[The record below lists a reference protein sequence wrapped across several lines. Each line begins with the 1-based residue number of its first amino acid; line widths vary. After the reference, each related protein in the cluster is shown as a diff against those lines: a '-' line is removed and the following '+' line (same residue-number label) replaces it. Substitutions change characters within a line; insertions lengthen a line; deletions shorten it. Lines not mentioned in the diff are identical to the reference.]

1 MNFKFHSF
9 FLISLITI
17 LVTSS
22 FIYVFYLH
30 NSNINKTSIYAASSL
45 RPILDYAFL
54 SFNDDLLIQY
64 NGTQVLKHQILNGAN
79 VDLFFCASAVKC
91 LPMYHVKKICT
102 NKLVFII
109 NKKLGIS
116 NMSEIVDY
124 QFDIAMAS
132 KEVPLG
138 TLTNRYLIQE
148 NQKIVNKLIV
158 NTVSNDLSA
167 GSILSRLESKQV
179 QAAFLYE
186 SYFYNNKK
194 LMNAYKLIPLNKDFE
209 LTYFYQII
217 NDNSNVSMLVE
228 AIELLIKNNGCEK
241 FGFGKR

>member
-9 FLISLITI
+9 FLISFII
-17 LVTSS
+17 ALVTSS

-30 NSNINKTSIYAASSL
+30 NNNSNKTSIYAASSL
-45 RPILDYAFL
+45 RPLLDYAFV

-64 NGTQVLKHQILNGAN
+64 NGTQVLKHQILNGAD
-79 VDLFFCASAVKC
+79 VDLFFCASEIKC
-91 LPMYHVKKICT
+91 LSMYHAKNICT
-102 NKLVFII
+102 NKLVFIV
-109 NKKLGIS
+109 NKKIDIS
-116 NMSEIVDY
+116 NMSEIADY

-132 KEVPLG
+132 KDVPLG
-138 TLTNRYLIQE
+138 TLTTRYLIQE

-194 LMNAYKLIPLNKDFE
+194 LMDAYKLIPLNKNFE
-209 LTYFYQII
+209 LTYYYQII
-217 NDNSNVSMLVE
+217 NDNSDTSMLVE
-228 AIELLIKNNGCEK
+228 AIELLIKNNGCEQ